1 MVEQSAD
8 LLKNKASIGKGDRDI
23 IAKSIDRLVN
33 HISSTV
39 PFISKQFSESMEKV
53 VIEAKSDIEAFVE
66 NKIRNTG
73 LEALG
78 YKKEDNIPLLEM
90 PDTDDLIDF

>member
-1 MVEQSAD
+1 MAWFAAE
-8 LLKNKASIGKGDRDI
+8 
-23 IAKSIDRLVN
+23 
-33 HISSTV
+33 
-39 PFISKQFSESMEKV
+39 EV